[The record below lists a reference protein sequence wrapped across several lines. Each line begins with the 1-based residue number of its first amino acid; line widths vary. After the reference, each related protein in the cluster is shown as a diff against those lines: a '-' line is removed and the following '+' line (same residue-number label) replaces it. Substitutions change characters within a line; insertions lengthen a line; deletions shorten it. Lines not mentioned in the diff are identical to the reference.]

1 MTYINTR
8 TGIGA
13 LCALALLG
21 AACSDQDSG
30 EDPAAIIETYITEY
44 NAGDL
49 EGVVAL
55 FADDATMI
63 GHPFEALATG
73 RDQIRAVHAQEVDGA
88 GTYTIS
94 NLAASGNAVSWD
106 HVWVVDADG
115 RRVEFCVDGH
125 AAIVEEG
132 HITSWTWPD
141 TTFQCDG

>member
-1 MTYINTR
+1 MTCINTS
-8 TGIGA
+8 TAIGA

-21 AACSDQDSG
+21 GACGDQDG
-30 EDPAAIIETYITEY
+30 GDDPAAVIETYVSEY

-63 GHPFEALATG
+63 GHPFEAQATG
-73 RDQIRAVHAQEVDGA
+73 RDEIRSVHAEEVGGT

-94 NLAASGNAVSWD
+94 NVAASGNTVSWD
-106 HVWVVDADG
+106 HVWVVEDDG

-125 AAIVEEG
+125 SATVEQG

-141 TTFQCDG
+141 TTFACGE